1 MLFQVNKLYSSKN
14 TLIFLFR
21 GKKLRKKGLKRARNA
36 GVREGGFGFM
46 RHRMALI
53 GGDRR
58 QTTNGRFDQ
67 NIIPEHFPAHAP
79 PAHRTRFPRLAR
91 ALNFDLERAPK
102 KVHSFDP
109 RG

>member
-1 MLFQVNKLYSSKN
+1 
-14 TLIFLFR
+14 
-21 GKKLRKKGLKRARNA
+21 
-36 GVREGGFGFM
+36 M

-102 KVHSFDP
+102 KKCTQLTPPYRRFILLAFSSNV
-109 RG
+109 RAWGK